1 MTWKKYAPWFG
12 VSIAGY
18 IINKVFETSKDILF
32 QFIPFLQ
39 PVDFVFIGIGI
50 IGILIYAIDRMKKPK
65 QKLMP
70 DSNQTEVIE
79 NKIKDYQQQIE
90 ELKKKPKITFR
101 DSKIL
106 DDWLNKVQ
114 TEVFVLAIDGGS
126 FSERKHQTIKEL
138 IKERDISFTFLLLD
152 KDSELIEKLDDTLLD
167 PNPKTGI
174 ERQLENFIEI
184 WSEIQDK
191 KTKLELR
198 TYDLPPV
205 HSMFIIDPRT
215 DHGKMTVEFYE
226 YKSEPDSRVNLII
239 TKKENP
245 KLFEK
250 YYKSYNYVLKNSKP
264 YNFD

>member
-1 MTWKKYAPWFG
+1 MSWKDLIILGIISPIVAVLAEKYLTKIEDQPLSVELSLFEWIAVVISISLLITWIVFKLKSRKTPTIEQKSNDFETQIKKY
-12 VSIAGY
+12 
-18 IINKVFETSKDILF
+18 ED
-32 QFIPFLQ
+32 
-39 PVDFVFIGIGI
+39 
-50 IGILIYAIDRMKKPK
+50 
-65 QKLMP
+65 
-70 DSNQTEVIE
+70 E
-79 NKIKDYQQQIE
+79 IE

-106 DDWLNKVQ
+106 DDWLNEVQ

-126 FSERKHQTIKEL
+126 FSERKHQTVKKL
-138 IKERDISFTFLLLD
+138 ITERDISFTFLLLD
-152 KDSELIEKLDDTLLD
+152 KDSKLIEKLDDTLLD

-205 HSMFIIDPRT
+205 HSMFIIDPKT

-226 YKSEPDSRVNLII
+226 YKSEPDSRVNIII